1 MINVQTSY
9 IMNNNNQ
16 QDLFFKLQT
25 MYVRL
30 DKLQQLIDYHYVQH
44 N

>member
-16 QDLFFKLQT
+16 QELRFKLET
-25 MYVRL
+25 MYVRF
-30 DKLQQLIDYHYVQH
+30 DKWQQLIDYRYVQY

>member
-16 QDLFFKLQT
+16 QELRFKLET
-25 MYVRL
+25 MYVRF
-30 DKLQQLIDYHYVQH
+30 DKWQQLIHYDYVQYR
-44 N
+44 